1 MKLKKQPA
9 EHHAE
14 EGRWMRDVILG
25 ANDGFVSI
33 LGLVSGVAAA
43 THDSKAVVLAGVA
56 GAIAAAISMALG
68 NYISIK
74 SQMEVYNAEIEREK
88 REIRELPEVEEQE
101 IRELYA
107 KKGFRGRELEMV
119 VNRITSDEKVWLQVM
134 MEEELGLKQESM
146 GAPVKSAA
154 FTGVAFAIAAAFPI
168 APFLLM
174 PAEKAL
180 LLSVVFTLIA
190 LFAVGAAKTFFTK
203 SSALKSGIEMVAVGA
218 AASAVTY
225 VIGSALGVEIS

>member
-1 MKLKKQPA
+1 MQHFEGHVP
-9 EHHAE
+9 

-43 THDSKAVVLAGVA
+43 TNDSKAVVLAGVA

-68 NYISIK
+68 NYISVK

-88 REIRELPEVEEQE
+88 KEIKELPQVERQE

-107 KKGFRGRELEMV
+107 KKGFRGSELEMV
-119 VNRITSDEKVWLQVM
+119 VKRITSDKKVWLQVM
-134 MEEELGLKQESM
+134 MEEELGLKQENL

-154 FTGVAFAIAAAFPI
+154 LTGIAFAIASVFPI
-168 APFLLM
+168 ASFVFL

-180 LLSVVFTLIA
+180 LPSVASTLIA
-190 LFAVGAAKTFFTK
+190 LFAVGAAKTIFTK
-203 SSALKSGIEMVAVGA
+203 RSALKSGTEMVAVGA

-225 VIGSALGVEIS
+225 LIGSALGVAIS